1 MSVAPQKADAGPQLH
16 LVPPPERV
24 SRLWLAALGA
34 VCAVAA
40 IYHLVQSLGHVTPSV
55 YTDELLFSELAR
67 SFAAG
72 DGFLVRGE
80 HVFFPAFLPALVQA
94 PAWLAGSTP
103 AAYAVAKG
111 VNTVL
116 MCSAA
121 LPAYWLA
128 RRLVRP
134 SYALTVAAATV
145 ATGGML
151 YHGYLMSEALAY
163 PVFLLAVG
171 LCVRALASPSPRRDA
186 VAVAVL
192 GVAVLTRAQ
201 FVVLPVVF
209 VLAILLVGRPLRRH
223 WTALAA
229 LGLGGALALAAGSG
243 LLGFYRGAGELDYPL
258 VDVIRWTGWTA
269 ALLPFAAGLLIAPG
283 ALLGLWSSLR
293 RPYGAAERPFAL
305 ITVLLAVLMPLQ
317 AGLIASGESHKPFER
332 YVFYLV
338 PLLFV
343 AFFAYAERGRPAL
356 RDTAPAAAGLA
367 ALAFVVPFGSLA
379 LDSFSFDSPTLSAVE
394 TLGRWTS
401 QGDAAA
407 LFAALG
413 VLGALAAVLLRR
425 RQLMLGVAS
434 VVLAFAVGVAAYSAD
449 RQMTQRTLDSLAPS
463 QPDWLERAEID
474 AADVLLLPGGS
485 LHSGWVLESWN
496 RNVRRTYHLGEV
508 PDDQLPF
515 TETGLR
521 PDGTVSTTAGDPVRS
536 RYLVVNDAGTQVDP
550 VGARVLRPRD
560 GLTLYRTDG
569 ALRFRSV
576 AFGVYSDGWAQSI
589 VRYRAFPGLQ
599 VTGRYRVTLSLPKG
613 RPSRVVD
620 LEAGTVRRTAT
631 LEPGARLT
639 VELPVAE
646 NPIPALAIRIGRA
659 DFIDAGKP
667 KPRLVGARVT
677 RLEFM
682 PEKGSRN

>member
-1 MSVAPQKADAGPQLH
+1 MSVAPRRVETGPQLQ

-34 VCAVAA
+34 VYAVAVL
-40 IYHLVQSLGHVTPSV
+40 YHWLQSLGHVTPAV
-55 YTDELLFSELAR
+55 FTDELLFSELAR

-80 HVFFPAFLPALVQA
+80 HVFFPAFLPSLLQA

-111 VNTVL
+111 VNTVV
-116 MCSAA
+116 MCSAG

-134 SYALTVAAATV
+134 SYAVTVAAATV

-163 PVFLLAVG
+163 PVFLLAVA
-171 LCVRALASPSPRRDA
+171 LCVHALASPSPRRDA

-201 FVVLPVVF
+201 FVVLPAVF

-223 WTALAA
+223 WIALAV
-229 LGLGGALALAAGSG
+229 LGLGCVLALAAGSG
-243 LLGFYRGAGELDYPL
+243 VLGFYRGAGELDYPL
-258 VDVIRWTGWTA
+258 GGVIRWTGWTA
-269 ALLPFAAGLLIAPG
+269 ALVPFAAGLLIVPG
-283 ALLGLWSSLR
+283 AVIGLWSGLLR
-293 RPYGAAERPFAL
+293 PRRAAERPFAL
-305 ITVLLAVLMPLQ
+305 LTVLLALLMPLQ

-343 AFFAYAERGRPAL
+343 AFFAHAERGRPAL
-356 RDTAPAAAGLA
+356 RATTAAAAGLA
-367 ALAFVVPFGSLA
+367 ALALVVPFGSLA
-379 LDSFSFDSPTLSAVE
+379 LDSFSFDSSTLSAVE
-394 TLGRWTS
+394 TVGRWTS

-425 RQLMLGVAS
+425 RPLLLGVAS
-434 VVLAFAVGVAAYSAD
+434 VVLAFAVGAAAYSGD
-449 RQMTQRTLDSLAPS
+449 RRMTQRTLDSLAPS
-463 QPDWLERAEID
+463 QSDWLERAGIGE
-474 AADVLLLPGGS
+474 ADVLLLPGGS

-496 RNVRRTYHLGEV
+496 RNVRRTYHLGDV

-515 TETGLR
+515 SETGLR
-521 PDGTVSTTAGDPVRS
+521 PDGTISAAGDPVRS
-536 RYLVVNDAGTQVDP
+536 RYLVVDDSGTQVDL
-550 VGARVLRPRD
+550 VGTRLLHPRN

-569 ALRFRSV
+569 TVRVRSL
-576 AFGVYSDGWAQSI
+576 AFGVYSDRWAQSI
-589 VRYRAFPGLQ
+589 VRYRAFPGTG
-599 VTGRYRVTLSLPKG
+599 VTGHYRVTLSLPAG
-613 RPSRVVD
+613 RPSRLVE
-620 LEAGTVRRTAT
+620 LEAGPVRHRAR
-631 LEPGARLT
+631 LIPGSRLT
-639 VELPVAE
+639 VELPAAKSPVPE
-646 NPIPALAIRIGRA
+646 LAIRIERA

-667 KPRLVGARVT
+667 KPRLVGARVEQ
-677 RLEFM
+677 LEFM
-682 PEKGSRN
+682 PQKGSRN